1 MRLTP
6 VTSRAT
12 LREFLA
18 VTDTIYRGDPRYV
31 PALRQ
36 QIKAWH
42 NDDASGVTLHLL
54 RDATG
59 AVAGRT
65 TLHTDP
71 SFDARLGKPAQL
83 FGLTEFT
90 EGPGVSKALFDAIC
104 AAGRQA
110 GKETAFGPV
119 SLLPNQSGGVI
130 TSGFRDRGFID
141 SAWNPDRYPAAY
153 ERYGFARRFPADTWI
168 CPVAGDDD
176 PAVTF
181 PFEDARIRSE
191 DLALH
196 RGDRTRL
203 AEQLPLLR
211 EMLNA
216 SFAQLGYY
224 TQISA
229 EQLAR
234 QTDGLAYLLDESLL
248 LYLTKAGR
256 PISFVL
262 CLPDISEFVVRVNG
276 NLNLVNQLRL
286 FATRARYRRDAVLI
300 IKGTVPA
307 EQARGYQRLLSREL
321 LRALRAGGYQNLR
334 STFVE
339 HANPGSAAQYKRWA
353 GVRCTATCSTR
364 RRSDMDLRELEPYFW
379 RAPSAHN
386 TQPWELR
393 YRDNGVEVGCGC
405 FPAASWPGCWSSPT
419 AISSAARP
427 SWPSY
432 ARGCG

>member
-1 MRLTP
+1 M
-6 VTSRAT
+6 TSRAG

-18 VTDTIYRGDPRYV
+18 VTGTIYGSDPRYV

-36 QIKAWH
+36 QVRAWH
-42 NDDASGVTLHLL
+42 NDEVSGVTLHLL
-54 RDATG
+54 RDAMG

-65 TLHTDP
+65 TLHTDA
-71 SFDARLGKPAQL
+71 SFDAKLGKPAQL

-90 EGPGVSKALFDAIC
+90 GEPGVSEALFDAIC

-110 GKETAFGPV
+110 GRKTVFGPV

-130 TSGFRDRGFID
+130 TSGYQDRGFID

-153 ERYGFARRFPADTWI
+153 ERYGFVRRFPADTWI

-176 PAVTF
+176 PAVMF
-181 PFEDARIRSE
+181 PFDDARIRSE

-196 RGDRTRL
+196 HGDRKHL
-203 AEQLPLLR
+203 AGQLPLLR

-224 TQISA
+224 TRISA

-256 PISFVL
+256 PIAFVL
-262 CLPDISEFVVRVNG
+262 CLPDISEFVVRANG

-286 FATRARYRRDAVLI
+286 LAARARYRRDAVLI
-300 IKGTVPA
+300 IKGTVPG
-307 EQARGYQRLLSREL
+307 EQGRGYMRLLSREL
-321 LRALRAGGYQNLR
+321 LSALRAGGYQNLR

-339 HANPGSAAQYKRWA
+339 HANPGSAAQYKTM
-353 GVRCTATCSTR
+353 G
-364 RRSDMDLRELEPYFW
+364 
-379 RAPSAHN
+379 
-386 TQPWELR
+386 
-393 YRDNGVEVGCGC
+393 G
-405 FPAASWPGCWSSPT
+405 
-419 AISSAARP
+419 RP
-427 SWPSY
+427 LHGY
-432 ARGCG
+432 TFYEKAL